1 MGESQ
6 LENAAVACL
15 DASGTFIITVH
26 GIGPY
31 DASDG
36 ATGKLMR
43 VLDEVASSAQGSLA
57 KYLRKSNAMP
67 SANQGEI
74 ALRQSDLPLLIHS
87 WTSSHHGSG
96 GRIEVFPDHEK
107 PGGSSPKSPRP
118 FHVVPVMAQ
127 CSASCGHQHHLT
139 HRKIFRY
146 FLFPGTGAEFMPRRV
161 SRDPDPAQEIPL
173 PVTVK
178 NELGLCGGR

>member
-1 MGESQ
+1 MHNAGESRTI
-6 LENAAVACL
+6 AC
-15 DASGTFIITVH
+15 
-26 GIGPY
+26 
-31 DASDG
+31 
-36 ATGKLMR
+36 K
-43 VLDEVASSAQGSLA
+43 EVASSAQGSLA

-74 ALRQSDLPLLIHS
+74 ALRQSDLPLLNTFLDVESS
-87 WTSSHHGSG
+87 WERRKNGSFSQSRKT
-96 GRIEVFPDHEK
+96 GRTFPQI
-107 PGGSSPKSPRP
+107 PRS

-127 CSASCGHQHHLT
+127 CSASCRHQHHLT
-139 HRKIFRY
+139 HRKISRY
-146 FLFPGTGAEFMPRRV
+146 FLFPGTGAKFMPRRV